1 MISFLIAIDQIGL
14 IKKIHW
20 SEPVFLVNLINQ
32 PFSDLFVNLEK
43 SFLLQVLEES
53 HLEERFHDNLPLQ
66 LSGYPAQINITS
78 VKGRGSIL
86 ILGIEHVDTLWEG
99 INLEYEKLIQRFMQV
114 MMESDSEYD
123 DLNTE
128 TTRLQFEKIQLLNN
142 ELINTRR
149 QLEKTNAKLYRLN
162 QDLNNRLVKDPLTGL
177 LSRYQY
183 RTEMEQ
189 MIAEHPGKLGI
200 FAFID
205 IDDFKKVNDQY
216 GHAAGDN
223 YLIEFSKR
231 LNNIEN
237 DRLLKMR
244 IAGDEFG
251 LFFYDLDQC
260 ERRDYEAFWRV
271 IKESVL
277 FAPIIIDNQSLPLS
291 ISAGMAVY
299 GRDTN
304 QIYDL
309 IEYADFAMYQAK
321 KAGKDQYRIFLNKAR
336 IDNRNY
342 QSG

>member
-20 SEPVFLVNLINQ
+20 SEPVFLVNYINQ
-32 PFSDLFVNLEK
+32 PFSDLFINMEK
-43 SFLLQVLEES
+43 SFLLQVVEQS
-53 HLEERFHDNLPLQ
+53 QLEERFHENLPLQ
-66 LSGYPAQINITS
+66 LSNYPARIDIIS
-78 VKGRGSIL
+78 VKGKETSL
-86 ILGIEHVDTLWEG
+86 ILGIEHEDNQWDGV
-99 INLEYEKLIQRFMQV
+99 NLEYEKLIRRFMQV
-114 MMESDSEYD
+114 IKESDIEND
-123 DLNTE
+123 GLNTE
-128 TTRLQFEKIQLLNN
+128 MTRLQFEKIQFLNN
-142 ELINTRR
+142 ELMNTRR
-149 QLEKTNAKLYRLN
+149 QLEKAMAQANRLN

-183 RTEMEQ
+183 RAEIEQ
-189 MIAEHPGKLGI
+189 VIAEYPGKMGI
-200 FAFID
+200 FTFID

-216 GHAAGDN
+216 GHAVGDR
-223 YLIEFSKR
+223 YLIEFSNR
-231 LNNIEN
+231 LNNIAN

-260 ERRDYEAFWRV
+260 ERRDYEEFWRV
-271 IKESVL
+271 IKASVL
-277 FAPIIIDNQSLPLS
+277 FAPIIIDNKALPLS

>member
-20 SEPVFLVNLINQ
+20 SEPVFIVNYTNQ
-32 PFSDLFVNLEK
+32 PFSDLFVNMEK
-43 SFLLQVLEES
+43 SFLLQVVEQS
-53 HLEERFHDNLPLQ
+53 QLEERFHENLPLQ
-66 LSGYPAQINITS
+66 LSNYPARIDIIS
-78 VKGRGSIL
+78 VKGKETSL
-86 ILGIEHVDTLWEG
+86 ILGIEHEDNQWDGV
-99 INLEYEKLIQRFMQV
+99 NLEYEKLIRRFMQV
-114 MMESDSEYD
+114 IKESDSETEG
-123 DLNTE
+123 LNTE
-128 TTRLQFEKIQLLNN
+128 MTRLQFEKIQVLNN

-149 QLEKTNAKLYRLN
+149 QLEKAMAQTNRLN

-183 RTEMEQ
+183 RTEIEQ
-189 MIAEHPGKLGI
+189 VIAEYPATLGI
-200 FAFID
+200 FVFID

-216 GHAAGDN
+216 GHAAGDR
-223 YLIEFSKR
+223 YLIEFSNR
-231 LNNIEN
+231 LNNIKN

-251 LFFYDLDQC
+251 LFFYDLDQVEGQNF
-260 ERRDYEAFWRV
+260 ERCWQQ
-271 IKESVL
+271 IKAALL
-277 FAPIIIDNQSLPLS
+277 FEPIVVNNQSLPLS

-321 KAGKDQYRIFLNKAR
+321 KAGKNQFRSYAEKSSLNGLNT
-336 IDNRNY
+336 I
-342 QSG
+342 

>member
-20 SEPVFLVNLINQ
+20 SEPVFIVNYINQ
-32 PFSDLFVNLEK
+32 PFSDLFVNMEK
-43 SFLLQVLEES
+43 SFLLQVVEQS
-53 HLEERFHDNLPLQ
+53 HLEEWIHDNLPLQ
-66 LSGYPAQINITS
+66 LSGYPAKIDISS
-78 VKGRGSIL
+78 VKGKESIL
-86 ILGIEHVDTLWEG
+86 ILGIEHEDNHWDGV
-99 INLEYEKLIQRFMQV
+99 NLEYEKLIHRFMQV
-114 MMESDSEYD
+114 IIESDSEND
-123 DLNTE
+123 GLNTE
-128 TTRLQFEKIQLLNN
+128 MTCLQFEKIQFLNN
-142 ELINTRR
+142 ELMNTRR
-149 QLEKTNAKLYRLN
+149 QLEKAMAQTNRLN

-183 RTEMEQ
+183 RAEIEQ
-189 MIAEHPGKLGI
+189 VIAEYPGKLGI

-205 IDDFKKVNDQY
+205 IDDFKTVNDQH

-260 ERRDYEAFWRV
+260 ERRDYEELWRV

-321 KAGKDQYRIFLNKAR
+321 KAGKNQFRSFLKEGRIT
-336 IDNRNY
+336 D
-342 QSG
+342 